1 MLQPTTEYSIRIDIH
16 ELRDLKFNDGTSNI
30 TPSPYIEIKVCDQI
44 RTTPKQT
51 AVSSTLVQASYNF
64 TETLNKCDFDCSI
77 IEINV
82 MHAYVL
88 SSAPI
93 GSYVLSFN
101 YVYSKSQHWIYRNWV
116 PLILGDKPSEIMGFA
131 LITVGIFAPGDSI
144 PAVDDNSNILSNDG
158 DQGTRISSSPEINLT
173 QYNLNVCIFKGQD
186 IAPIVGM
193 YNTLEPY
200 VTVRHGISKIST
212 VCIKNESNPIWKS
225 SINLPAYFPCSDS
238 NLLFEL
244 WNGESKPTL
253 IGKFKLDVFN
263 IFKEPFPISWVNLY
277 WTQPPYGGA
286 AELFSSSNASVTSYI
301 PSSYAGRL
309 LISASSQKTQACSI
323 KSIQSI
329 PLSNEPPM
337 TRYLLWIDIYEIS
350 CRPAFYG
357 EVILEFCIGPH
368 SATTIAMPQS
378 GESIIFDEQTGRI
391 DETYFYLSDGQDP
404 WDLFIYSQTGSG
416 ATFWSSPSFTRASF
430 TRVLLS
436 EVSNN
441 SNGNPNWYTLK
452 PIFDMSSGYTFNV
465 LASIVILPANT
476 ASERPDRLV
485 YTLQN
490 YYFRS
495 FIYEGMNLRGVGSS
509 LPNPYVKVSIGDQTI
524 QSRTIESSIAP
535 QWYEA
540 YEVQISLPTNL
551 SLGSDIL
558 IETFSQSHG
567 YLSSDSRIGF
577 TSYKLAQIPK
587 VWKSSPIWLHLK
599 PSDTKNPK
607 EDTNARILCS
617 FELISVDEVKQY
629 PFYDDIRPTTFP
641 ADVRLFVIG
650 VRMFRS
656 LNSPTVSV
664 SYGREVEESN
674 APLWHDST
682 PSPNCG
688 DEGNWNYLHDFA
700 ITAELPKRDVFQ
712 SYFEITVNEKVSGYS
727 GESSISSGFAIL
739 YFNSAIP
746 WYDENSR
753 KFNKEFFHLTTLDE
767 LINGSIE
774 CENDNQINIA
784 GLDQEEEEDD
794 DDEDSS
800 GNDQR
805 VLNTMKSISAP
816 TNIVSKSSPTYDAEA
831 SNSFFYPAI
840 DLMKTEKKDESVYI
854 DVSFNSKDDDQANLA
869 LKLKEVGTLFGFDAR
884 LLNFDLK
891 IFSEEDETEQ
901 RFEIPYELEQDL
913 DPAELPYQTLPIVS
927 INEKGLYYIV
937 GYIKYTLCIIQQPD
951 SDTNIIV
958 DTKEQE
964 EVLQTFSD
972 NRMWIANQY
981 NNIKPIVARCYILS
995 ARGLLPPSGDLN
1007 PSVYIFIRSRESN
1020 GDGIMVDGSGKKK
1033 KSVYPNNIKD
1043 TGFVRHQGYKPEFN
1057 QVYEIGCILPHNA
1070 LVRVSLIGTGT
1081 MSEEIIGSTFI
1092 DIEDRWFHPKIQSM
1106 LESDS
1111 TPIEMRTLR
1120 VENSFVS
1127 HGTLRA
1133 WYEIMSEQ
1141 VAKATPITELASVDP
1156 QSYQL
1161 RVVIWRVRHI
1171 PIEPNTTIS
1180 LYVSGIYSL
1189 DESNSDTQSTE
1200 THYNSKDGTGIFN
1213 WRFVFDIKIPTQYP
1227 ILKLQLWSYGLIQS
1241 DNIGECSI
1249 DLSNDFGR
1257 AKKHSSQVTKIPKTW
1272 FGFSHPTEQNSP
1284 QGQVEIE
1291 ISIVPGKIS
1300 DSNPVGKGREPPNV
1314 DPVLEDVTEN
1324 RTYVDW
1330 KGIGEAISSATSSI
1344 WSSAKKGFIIA
1355 MIIGVI
1361 ALILFLMIMLK

>member
-1 MLQPTTEYSIRIDIH
+1 MQQPTTEYNIRIDIH
-16 ELRDLKFNDGTSNI
+16 ELRDLKFNDGTNNI
-30 TPSPYIEIKVCDQI
+30 TPNPYVEIKVCDQI
-44 RTTPKQT
+44 KTTPKQT
-51 AVSSTLVQASYNF
+51 AVSSTLIQTSYNF
-64 TETLNKCDFDCSI
+64 TETLNKCDFECSI

-101 YVYSKSQHWIYRNWV
+101 YVYGRPQHWIYRNWV
-116 PLILGDKPSEIMGFA
+116 PLIIGDKPSEVMGYA

-144 PAVDDNSNILSNDG
+144 PAVDDSSNLVNNDE
-158 DQGTRISSSPEINLT
+158 QGTRISASPEINLT
-173 QYNLNVCIFKGQD
+173 QYNVSVCIFKGQD
-186 IAPIVGM
+186 IVPITGM
-193 YNTLEPY
+193 YNTLEPF
-200 VTVRHGISKIST
+200 VVVRHGISKIST
-212 VCIKNESNPIWKS
+212 LCIKNEPNPTWKS
-225 SINLPAYFPCSDS
+225 SINFPAYFPCSDS
-238 NLLFEL
+238 NILFEL

-253 IGKFKLDVFN
+253 IGKFKLDIFN
-263 IFKEPFPISWVNLY
+263 IFKEPFPVSWVNLY

-286 AELFSSSNASVTSYI
+286 VDLFSSSNSSVTSI
-301 PSSYAGRL
+301 VPSEYAGRL
-309 LISASSQKTQACSI
+309 LISASSQKTQACTV
-323 KSIQSI
+323 KSIQTV
-329 PLSNEPPM
+329 PLLNEPPM
-337 TRYLLWIDIYEIS
+337 TRYLLWIDIYEVS
-350 CRPAFYG
+350 SRPAFDG
-357 EVILEFCIGPH
+357 EIIIEFCIGPH
-368 SATTIAMPQS
+368 SSTTISMPQS

-416 ATFWSSPSFTRASF
+416 ATFWSSATFSRTSFV
-430 TRVLLS
+430 RVSLTD
-436 EVSNN
+436 VSTDP
-441 SNGNPNWYTLK
+441 NGGPNWYTLK
-452 PIFDMSSGYTFNV
+452 PIYDSKAGYSFNV
-465 LASIVILPANT
+465 LASVVILPANT
-476 ASERPDRLV
+476 ASERPERLV
-485 YTLQN
+485 YSLQN

-495 FIYEGMNLRGVGSS
+495 FIYEGMNLKGVGSV
-509 LPNPYVKVSIGDQTI
+509 LPNPYAKISIGDQTI
-524 QSRTIESSIAP
+524 QSRSIESSFVP

-540 YEVQISLPTNL
+540 YEVQISLPSNL
-551 SLGSDIL
+551 SLGPDIL
-558 IETFSQSHG
+558 IEIFSQSHG

-577 TSYKLAQIPK
+577 TSYKLNKVPK
-587 VWKSSPIWLHLK
+587 VWKSPPVWLYLRS
-599 PSDTKNPK
+599 SDTKNPQ

-617 FELISVDEVKQY
+617 FELISVDEIKQF
-629 PFYDDIRPTTFP
+629 PFYDDIRPTTFS

-650 VRMFRS
+650 VRMFKS
-656 LNSPTVSV
+656 LNNPTVSV

-682 PSPNCG
+682 PSPSCG

-700 ITAELPKRDVFQ
+700 ITAELPKREMFQ
-712 SYFEITVNEKVSGYS
+712 SYFEITVNEKVTGYS
-727 GESSISSGFAIL
+727 GESNVSSGFAIL
-739 YFNSAIP
+739 YFNSTIP
-746 WYDENSR
+746 WYDEKTR
-753 KFNKEFFHLTTLDE
+753 KENKKFFHLTTVDE
-767 LINGSIE
+767 LIAGSS
-774 CENDNQINIA
+774 ENEVLDQIQVTNIQ
-784 GLDQEEEEDD
+784 QEEEEI
-794 DDEDSS
+794 SV
-800 GNDQR
+800 NDQK

-816 TNIVSKSSPTYDAEA
+816 TNIISKSNPAYDSDA
-831 SNSFFYPAI
+831 SNSYFYPAI
-840 DLMKTEKKDESVYI
+840 DLMRTEENNLDGNAIINMNIGSRE
-854 DVSFNSKDDDQANLA
+854 DQANLA
-869 LKLKEVGTLFGFDAR
+869 LKLKEMGTLFGFDAR

-913 DPAELPYQTLPIVS
+913 DPSELPYQTLPVVS
-927 INEKGLYYIV
+927 LNDKGLYYIV

-951 SDTNIIV
+951 TETNGIV
-958 DTKEQE
+958 DTREQE
-964 EVLQTFSD
+964 EILQTFSD

-981 NNIKPIVARCYILS
+981 NNMKPIVARCYILS

-1007 PSVYIFIRSRESN
+1007 PSVYVYIRSRENN
-1020 GDGIMVDGSGKKK
+1020 GDNTMTDGNGKKK
-1033 KSVYPNNIKD
+1033 KSVYPCNIRD
-1043 TGFVRHQGYKPEFN
+1043 TGFVRRQGFKPEFN

-1070 LVRVSLIGTGT
+1070 LVRVSLIGTGAVL
-1081 MSEEIIGSTFI
+1081 EEIIGSTFI

-1106 LESDS
+1106 LENDS

-1156 QSYQL
+1156 QNYQL
-1161 RVVIWRVRHI
+1161 RVVVWRVRHV
-1171 PIEPNTTIS
+1171 PLEPNTTIS
-1180 LYVSGIYSL
+1180 LYVSGTYSL
-1189 DESNSDTQSTE
+1189 DEFNSDTQSTE
-1200 THYNSKDGTGIFN
+1200 THYNSKDGSGIFN
-1213 WRFVFDIKIPTQYP
+1213 WRLVFDIKIPTQYP

-1257 AKKHSSQVTKIPKTW
+1257 ARKHSSQTTKIPKTW

-1291 ISIVPGKIS
+1291 ISIVPGKIA
-1300 DSNPVGKGREPPNV
+1300 DANPVGKGREPPNI
-1314 DPVLEDVTEN
+1314 DPVLEEVTEN

-1344 WSSAKKGFIIA
+1344 WSTAKKGFIIA
-1355 MIIGVI
+1355 IIIGVI